1 MSCSYC
7 NSVLSV
13 LMQTEKKISIEIY
26 DRIADISSIDWN
38 ACAGLD
44 NPFVQHAFLNAL
56 EISGS
61 VTPETGWLAQHVLV
75 KDEEG
80 NPTACAPL
88 YLKNHSYGE
97 YIFDWGWADAF
108 QRAGGAY
115 YPKLQAAIPFTPA
128 TGPRLLVKQG
138 ASDEYFGIL
147 VSAMLKIAKQHG
159 VSSLHLTFL
168 TKEEWKRLGNLSFMQ
183 RTSSQFHWENKNY
196 RDFDDFLDS
205 LISRKRKSIKKER
218 RRVYEEGIE
227 LFCLTG
233 DELSEEKWDIF
244 YGYYTDTIDRKWGR
258 SYLTRDFF
266 SILGETMSNLAMLVL
281 AEHNNNPV
289 AGALNFL
296 GSETIFGRNWGCSQ
310 DFKFLHFEACYYQAI
325 EYAINNKLK
334 WVEAGAQGPHK
345 IQRGYL
351 PREVYSAHWIKND
364 SLSAAIEGFLERE
377 RKEVDYQISEL
388 MRYSPFRSEKY

>member
-13 LMQTEKKISIEIY
+13 HMQTEKKISIEIY
-26 DRIADISSIDWN
+26 DRIADISSTDWN

-56 EISGS
+56 ETSGS
-61 VTPETGWLAQHVLV
+61 VTPETGWLAQHILV

-80 NPTACAPL
+80 IPKACAPL

-138 ASDEYFGIL
+138 ASHDYFEIL

-196 RDFDDFLDS
+196 RNFDDFLDS

-218 RRVYEEGIE
+218 RKVYEEGIE

-281 AEHNNNPV
+281 AKHNNTPV

-388 MRYSPFRSEKY
+388 MRYSPYRSD

>member
-1 MSCSYC
+1 
-7 NSVLSV
+7 
-13 LMQTEKKISIEIY
+13 MQTEKKISIEIY

-388 MRYSPFRSEKY
+388 MRYSPFRSD

>member
-1 MSCSYC
+1 
-7 NSVLSV
+7 
-13 LMQTEKKISIEIY
+13 MQTEKKISIEIY
-26 DRIADISSIDWN
+26 DRIADISSTEWN

-56 EISGS
+56 ETSGS
-61 VTPETGWLAQHVLV
+61 VTPETGWLAQHILV

-80 NPTACAPL
+80 IPKACAPL

-138 ASDEYFGIL
+138 ASHDYFEIL
-147 VSAMLKIAKQHG
+147 VSAMLNLAKQHG

-196 RDFDDFLDS
+196 RNFDDFLDS

-218 RRVYEEGIE
+218 RKVYEEGIE

-244 YGYYTDTIDRKWGR
+244 YGYYTDTINRKWGR

-281 AEHNNNPV
+281 AEHNNTPV

-388 MRYSPFRSEKY
+388 MRYSPYRSD

>member
-1 MSCSYC
+1 
-7 NSVLSV
+7 
-13 LMQTEKKISIEIY
+13 MQTEKKISIEIY

-281 AEHNNNPV
+281 AKHNNTPV

>member
-1 MSCSYC
+1 
-7 NSVLSV
+7 
-13 LMQTEKKISIEIY
+13 MQTEKKISIEIY

-233 DELSEEKWDIF
+233 NELSEEKWDIF

-281 AEHNNNPV
+281 AEHNNTPV

-325 EYAINNKLK
+325 EYAISNKLK

-388 MRYSPFRSEKY
+388 MRYSPFRSD

>member
-1 MSCSYC
+1 
-7 NSVLSV
+7 
-13 LMQTEKKISIEIY
+13 MQTEKKISIEIY
-26 DRIADISSIDWN
+26 DRIADISSTDWN

-56 EISGS
+56 ETSGS
-61 VTPETGWLAQHVLV
+61 VTPETGWLAQHILV

-80 NPTACAPL
+80 IPKACAPL

-138 ASDEYFGIL
+138 ASHDYFEIL
-147 VSAMLKIAKQHG
+147 VSAMLNLAKQHG

-196 RDFDDFLDS
+196 RNFDDFLDS

-218 RRVYEEGIE
+218 RKVYEEGIE

-281 AEHNNNPV
+281 AEHNNTPV

-388 MRYSPFRSEKY
+388 MRYSPYRSD

>member
-1 MSCSYC
+1 MPCSYC

-56 EISGS
+56 ETSGS

-75 KDEEG
+75 KDEKG
-80 NPTACAPL
+80 IPAACAPL

-138 ASDEYFGIL
+138 VSDEYFEIL

-168 TKEEWKRLGNLSFMQ
+168 TKEEWKRLGNLNFMQ

-281 AEHNNNPV
+281 AEHNNTPV

-325 EYAINNKLK
+325 EYAISNKLK

-351 PREVYSAHWIKND
+351 PREVYSAHWIEND

-388 MRYSPFRSEKY
+388 MRYSPFRSD

>member
-218 RRVYEEGIE
+218 RKVYEEGIE

>member
-1 MSCSYC
+1 MPCSYC

-56 EISGS
+56 ETSGS

-75 KDEEG
+75 KDEKG
-80 NPTACAPL
+80 IPVACAPL

-138 ASDEYFGIL
+138 VSDEYFEIL

-218 RRVYEEGIE
+218 RRVHEEGIE
-227 LFCLTG
+227 LCCLTG

-281 AEHNNNPV
+281 AEHNNTPV

-296 GSETIFGRNWGCSQ
+296 GSETIFGRNCGCSQ

-388 MRYSPFRSEKY
+388 MRYSPFRSD

>member
-1 MSCSYC
+1 
-7 NSVLSV
+7 
-13 LMQTEKKISIEIY
+13 MQMDKKNSIEIY
-26 DRIADISSIDWN
+26 DRIGDISSKDWD
-38 ACAGLD
+38 ACAGKE

-61 VTPETGWLAQHVLV
+61 VTPETGWLAQHIVV
-75 KDEEG
+75 KNEEG
-80 NPTACAPL
+80 APTACAPL

-108 QRAGGAY
+108 HRAGGAY

-128 TGPRLLVKQG
+128 TGPRLLVKKG
-138 ASDEYFGIL
+138 ASDKYFDIL
-147 VSAMLKIAKQHG
+147 VSAMLNIAKQHN

-168 TKEEWKRLGNLSFMQ
+168 TKAEWERLGILSFMQ

-218 RRVYEEGIE
+218 RRVREEGIK
-227 LFCLTG
+227 LSCLTG

-244 YGYYTDTIDRKWGR
+244 YNYYTDTIDRKWGR

-281 AEHNNNPV
+281 AEHNDAPV
-289 AGALNFL
+289 AGALSFL
-296 GSETIFGRNWGCSQ
+296 GTKTIFGRNWVCSQ

-325 EYAINNKLK
+325 EYAINNKLQ

-351 PREVYSAHWIKND
+351 PREVYSAHWIKNE
-364 SLSAAIEGFLERE
+364 SLSTAVEGFLEHE
-377 RKEVDYQISEL
+377 RREVDHQISEL
-388 MRYSPFRSEKY
+388 MKYSPFRPD

>member
-1 MSCSYC
+1 
-7 NSVLSV
+7 
-13 LMQTEKKISIEIY
+13 MQTEKKISIEIY
-26 DRIADISSIDWN
+26 DRIADISSTDWN
-38 ACAGLD
+38 ACAGLN

-88 YLKNHSYGE
+88 YLNNHSYGE

-218 RRVYEEGIE
+218 RRVCEEGIE

-364 SLSAAIEGFLERE
+364 SLSAAIESFLERE